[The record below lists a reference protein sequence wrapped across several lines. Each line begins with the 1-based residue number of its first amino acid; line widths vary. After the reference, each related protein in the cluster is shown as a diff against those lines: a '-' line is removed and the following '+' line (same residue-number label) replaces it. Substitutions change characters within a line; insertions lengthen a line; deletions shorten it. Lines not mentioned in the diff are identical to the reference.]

1 MINSIP
7 SDQWYVKSQMIR
19 FKLQGSYSPN
29 GAISEMYGS
38 IGGHYSSHYGNLN
51 FSGAG
56 DRTNNAPAWRGSQH
70 YIHWKYVLKRR
81 KKYYERKKNSVIVRT
96 Y

>member
-56 DRTNNAPAWRGSQH
+56 GTNNAPAAWRGSQH
-70 YIHWKYVLKRR
+70 YIH
-81 KKYYERKKNSVIVRT
+81 
-96 Y
+96 